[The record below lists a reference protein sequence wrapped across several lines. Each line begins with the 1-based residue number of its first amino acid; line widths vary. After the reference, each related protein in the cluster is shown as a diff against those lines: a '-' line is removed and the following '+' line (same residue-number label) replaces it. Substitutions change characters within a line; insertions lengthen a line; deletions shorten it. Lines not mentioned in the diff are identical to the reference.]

1 MSARNNLLIRQT
13 KQVSQ
18 DIFVLALHISTY
30 NKESFE
36 KLYNIRKLITSMFTS
51 MITSM
56 MLPGGSCGPDGQAEL
71 ILISFDLTSSLT
83 GEAGRVQYSTPD
95 PQRPQKAS
103 PIVMS

>member
-1 MSARNNLLIRQT
+1 M
-13 KQVSQ
+13 SQ

-30 NKESFE
+30 DKESFE

-103 PIVMS
+103 PIVVS